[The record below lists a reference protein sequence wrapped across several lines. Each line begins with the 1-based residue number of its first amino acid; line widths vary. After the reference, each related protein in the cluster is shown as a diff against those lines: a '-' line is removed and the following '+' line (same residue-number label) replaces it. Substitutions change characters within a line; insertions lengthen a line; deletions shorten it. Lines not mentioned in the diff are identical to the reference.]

1 MRTLQRFTIIARL
14 QEDVELYHLKV
25 PMAISCRGNM
35 YHTYYTYYTHIVRI
49 NQDEVRLREFSR
61 MI

>member
-35 YHTYYTYYTHIVRI
+35 YHTYYTYIVRI